1 MTKTYVIS
9 AYANNGLSA
18 FERIIATNPRE
29 ALQRFYLVQPKID
42 FKEIIITEDELCNAR

>member
-1 MTKTYVIS
+1 MIKTYVIS
-9 AYANNGLSA
+9 AYANNGLST

-29 ALQRFYLVQPKID
+29 ALQRFYLVHSKID